1 MEGKLI
7 VLTNRPTIQKPE
19 IIIVSSKD
27 DATVYLY
34 GRIDVDSS
42 PDIRG
47 ELLTLFEAP
56 HPATVSIDLSAV
68 TQIDS
73 SGVATLIE
81 ALNIAR
87 AHGTKLRLEGLHDR
101 LRRLFEFTSRI
112 RVPSLLLITS
122 NILRLIC

>member
-1 MEGKLI
+1 
-7 VLTNRPTIQKPE
+7 VLTRDRQTIQKPE
-19 IIIVSSKD
+19 IIIVSSKNE
-27 DATVYLY
+27 ATVYLY

-47 ELLTLFEAP
+47 ALLTLFEAP

-81 ALNIAR
+81 ALKTAR
-87 AHGTKLRLEGLHDR
+87 AHGTELRLEG
-101 LRRLFEFTSRI
+101 
-112 RVPSLLLITS
+112 
-122 NILRLIC
+122 